1 MKYLVFIFC
10 LFLFSC
16 NKEKA
21 TTAIKNSENH
31 FYEEAWRNLDAQKK
45 DSAFYYFNKSKNTF
59 FKANDS
65 LGVAKCLMN
74 MAIMQRDYGD
84 FIGSQETAVNALKI
98 LDQIQD
104 TIYISTVL
112 NNLGTNEMELGNHEQ
127 SILYLNKAI
136 SKTKN
141 ITEKNFILNNK
152 AIAFSKLNFNDSCFI
167 ILKDLIVNNK
177 KNNSQYIDNYE
188 YLKWKKNSDY
198 NAEPQLFEALKIRE
212 KEKDFLG

>member
-136 SKTKN
+136 SKTK
-141 ITEKNFILNNK
+141 
-152 AIAFSKLNFNDSCFI
+152 
-167 ILKDLIVNNK
+167 KDH
-177 KNNSQYIDNYE
+177 
-188 YLKWKKNSDY
+188 
-198 NAEPQLFEALKIRE
+198 RE
-212 KEKDFLG
+212 KFYS

>member
-10 LFLFSC
+10 FFLFSC
-16 NKEKA
+16 KNEK
-21 TTAIKNSENH
+21 TTALKKNNENH
-31 FYEEAWRNLDAQKK
+31 FYKEAWRSLDAQKK

-141 ITEKNFILNNK
+141 ITEKNFIRNNK

-188 YLKWKKNSDY
+188 YLKWKKKSRLQSRT
-198 NAEPQLFEALKIRE
+198 PTF
-212 KEKDFLG
+212 